1 LRLLGHEHG
10 LRELALSPID
20 AAWQIDRFRPMLKVR
35 AARSLADPAMITEE
49 VLDSVRATTRLKPD
63 LLQSI
68 ADGARILRAAR
79 TVNPKLWEERDVL
92 RAVRHLL
99 DDASHDVI
107 SLRLTSE
114 RDLSGLVDDLAAAV
128 YWVPSPVERVSAAD
142 FVVALLEQIAPRAAD
157 SPLPV

>member
-1 LRLLGHEHG
+1 
-10 LRELALSPID
+10 
-20 AAWQIDRFRPMLKVR
+20 M
-35 AARSLADPAMITEE
+35 
-49 VLDSVRATTRLKPD
+49 
-63 LLQSI
+63 
-68 ADGARILRAAR
+68 
-79 TVNPKLWEERDVL
+79 L